1 MKNKKW
7 LLLFITVVICF
18 AMPSIIYLAKNQS
31 IYNFIYQ
38 WTFIFKIPKTI
49 LAKWINTISF
59 IGLMSVM
66 FILYILII
74 KHSNKIFK
82 SKKQLIIAICII
94 SVLFALIIPYTSTDV
109 YSYIANGWSAS
120 HYHENPYYKS
130 VGQISDEHQVR
141 DQMYNKVANC
151 WRYETVVYG
160 PFWTLICKILTSI
173 SLGKIDVALAIFK
186 GTNLIVH
193 LINCLLIWEITHKKK
208 FVLIYGAN
216 PTILFEALSNVHND
230 IFIVLFILL
239 AIYFVTKK
247 KNLVLSVA
255 FVAMATAIKY
265 LGILILPFIILYH
278 LRKKNIL
285 EKIKYCVL
293 YGLEFI
299 VILVGF
305 YAIYVKDLNIFAGLF
320 IQQSKYNRSIMLV
333 FYYLIGEQSTNILK
347 TALLAVF
354 AILYVYTV
362 IKLLLNNNTS
372 NIAMNSNNEQCITTT
387 GTDGSYMFNNV
398 PQGKYSVIFFYD
410 SAKYS
415 PTTYKKSGVSEEK
428 NSDAIDKTVNY
439 EGKDQIAAVT
449 EEIVLAD
456 TNQFNI
462 DLGIVEDA
470 KFDLKLDK
478 VVQAITVNNGKNTK
492 EHVYNSK
499 LAKLDFE
506 SKYANTSSIVVEYKF
521 TITNEGGIAGY
532 VKKLADYLPEEL
544 KFNSELNK
552 DWYEGKD
559 GVIYNASLANT
570 IINPGESKEVT
581 LILTKNMNGD
591 DDFGLI
597 NNSAEIYETSND
609 YGALDIDSTPGNKA
623 TNEDDYS
630 TANVLTS
637 VKTGD
642 IVIYTTLI
650 VTIIA
655 IVGVG
660 IYMIKKKVLI

>member
-49 LAKWINTISF
+49 STKWINTICF
-59 IGLMSVM
+59 IGLMSIM
-66 FILYILII
+66 FILYMLVV
-74 KHSNKIFK
+74 KHCNKIFEN
-82 SKKQLIIAICII
+82 KKQLIITICII

-109 YSYIANGWSAS
+109 YSYIANGWSDS

-130 VGQISDEHQVR
+130 VGQVSDEYHVR
-141 DQMYNKVANC
+141 DQMQNKIANC

-160 PFWTLICKILTSI
+160 PLWTLICKLLTSI
-173 SLGKIDVALAIFK
+173 SFGNIDVALAIFK

-193 LINCLLIWEITHKKK
+193 LINCILIWKITHKKK

-216 PTILFEALSNVHND
+216 PAILFEALSNVHND

-247 KNLVLSVA
+247 KNLMLSVA

-305 YAIYVKDLNIFAGLF
+305 YAIYVRDLNIFAGLF

-362 IKLLLNNNTS
+362 IKLLLNNNTEIFS
-372 NIAMNSNNEQCITTT
+372 SYIREYSTLLYIFTFILITNFNSWYILWLFPTL
-387 GTDGSYMFNNV
+387 MF
-398 PQGKYSVIFFYD
+398 
-410 SAKYS
+410 
-415 PTTYKKSGVSEEK
+415 
-428 NSDAIDKTVNY
+428 
-439 EGKDQIAAVT
+439 
-449 EEIVLAD
+449 L
-456 TNQFNI
+456 
-462 DLGIVEDA
+462 
-470 KFDLKLDK
+470 
-478 VVQAITVNNGKNTK
+478 NGKNIRLIINLSYTV
-492 EHVYNSK
+492 EVAYIGSFALYSEAQN
-499 LAKLDFE
+499 LGVLYIFLVAIVTGIL
-506 SKYANTSSIVVEYKF
+506 TSMPMVKNKVEY
-521 TITNEGGIAGY
+521 
-532 VKKLADYLPEEL
+532 L
-544 KFNSELNK
+544 SNK
-552 DWYEGKD
+552 IE
-559 GVIYNASLANT
+559 
-570 IINPGESKEVT
+570 
-581 LILTKNMNGD
+581 
-591 DDFGLI
+591 
-597 NNSAEIYETSND
+597 
-609 YGALDIDSTPGNKA
+609 
-623 TNEDDYS
+623 
-630 TANVLTS
+630 
-637 VKTGD
+637 
-642 IVIYTTLI
+642 
-650 VTIIA
+650 
-655 IVGVG
+655 
-660 IYMIKKKVLI
+660 IKK

>member
-18 AMPSIIYLAKNQS
+18 AMTSIIYLAKNQS
-31 IYNFIYQ
+31 IYYFIYQ

-193 LINCLLIWEITHKKK
+193 LINCLLIWKITHKKK

-216 PTILFEALSNVHND
+216 PAILFEALSNVHND

-239 AIYFVTKK
+239 AIYFVKKK
-247 KNLVLSVA
+247 KNLMLSVA
-255 FVAMATAIKY
+255 FIAMATAIKY

-278 LRKKNIL
+278 LRGKSIL

-299 VILVGF
+299 VILAGF
-305 YAIYVKDLNIFAGLF
+305 YAIYVRDLNIFAGLF

-354 AILYVYTV
+354 AILYV
-362 IKLLLNNNTS
+362 
-372 NIAMNSNNEQCITTT
+372 
-387 GTDGSYMFNNV
+387 
-398 PQGKYSVIFFYD
+398 
-410 SAKYS
+410 
-415 PTTYKKSGVSEEK
+415 
-428 NSDAIDKTVNY
+428 
-439 EGKDQIAAVT
+439 
-449 EEIVLAD
+449 
-456 TNQFNI
+456 
-462 DLGIVEDA
+462 
-470 KFDLKLDK
+470 
-478 VVQAITVNNGKNTK
+478 
-492 EHVYNSK
+492 
-499 LAKLDFE
+499 
-506 SKYANTSSIVVEYKF
+506 
-521 TITNEGGIAGY
+521 
-532 VKKLADYLPEEL
+532 
-544 KFNSELNK
+544 
-552 DWYEGKD
+552 
-559 GVIYNASLANT
+559 
-570 IINPGESKEVT
+570 
-581 LILTKNMNGD
+581 
-591 DDFGLI
+591 
-597 NNSAEIYETSND
+597 
-609 YGALDIDSTPGNKA
+609 
-623 TNEDDYS
+623 
-630 TANVLTS
+630 
-637 VKTGD
+637 
-642 IVIYTTLI
+642 
-650 VTIIA
+650 
-655 IVGVG
+655 
-660 IYMIKKKVLI
+660 

>member
-18 AMPSIIYLAKNQS
+18 AMPSIIYLAENQS

-49 LAKWINTISF
+49 STKWINTICF
-59 IGLMSVM
+59 IGLMSIM
-66 FILYILII
+66 FILYMLVV
-74 KHSNKIFK
+74 KHCNKIFEN
-82 SKKQLIIAICII
+82 KKQLIITICII

-109 YSYIANGWSAS
+109 YSYIANGWSDS

-130 VGQISDEHQVR
+130 VGQVSDEYHVR
-141 DQMYNKVANC
+141 DQMQNKIANC

-160 PFWTLICKILTSI
+160 PLWTLICKLLTSI
-173 SLGKIDVALAIFK
+173 SFGNIDVALAIFK

-193 LINCLLIWEITHKKK
+193 LINCILIWKITHKKK

-216 PTILFEALSNVHND
+216 PAILFEALSNVHND

-247 KNLVLSVA
+247 KNLMLSVA

-362 IKLLLNNNTS
+362 IKLLLNNNTEIFS
-372 NIAMNSNNEQCITTT
+372 SYIREYSTLLYIFTFILITNFNSWYILWLFPTL
-387 GTDGSYMFNNV
+387 MF
-398 PQGKYSVIFFYD
+398 
-410 SAKYS
+410 
-415 PTTYKKSGVSEEK
+415 
-428 NSDAIDKTVNY
+428 
-439 EGKDQIAAVT
+439 
-449 EEIVLAD
+449 L
-456 TNQFNI
+456 
-462 DLGIVEDA
+462 
-470 KFDLKLDK
+470 
-478 VVQAITVNNGKNTK
+478 NGKNIR
-492 EHVYNSK
+492 
-499 LAKLDFE
+499 L
-506 SKYANTSSIVVEYKF
+506 
-521 TITNEGGIAGY
+521 
-532 VKKLADYLPEEL
+532 
-544 KFNSELNK
+544 
-552 DWYEGKD
+552 
-559 GVIYNASLANT
+559 
-570 IINPGESKEVT
+570 IINLSYAVEVAY
-581 LILTKNMNGD
+581 IGS
-591 DDFGLI
+591 F
-597 NNSAEIYETSND
+597 
-609 YGALDIDSTPGNKA
+609 AL
-623 TNEDDYS
+623 YS
-630 TANVLTS
+630 EAQNLGVLYIFLVAIVTGILTS
-637 VKTGD
+637 VPMVKNKVEYLSNK
-642 IVIYTTLI
+642 IE
-650 VTIIA
+650 
-655 IVGVG
+655 
-660 IYMIKKKVLI
+660 IKK

>member
-49 LAKWINTISF
+49 SAKWINTICF

-193 LINCLLIWEITHKKK
+193 LINCLLIWKITHKKK

-216 PTILFEALSNVHND
+216 PAILFEALSNVHND

-247 KNLVLSVA
+247 KNLILSVA

-278 LRKKNIL
+278 LRGKSIL

-299 VILVGF
+299 VILAGF
-305 YAIYVKDLNIFAGLF
+305 YAIYVRDLNIFAGLF

-354 AILYVYTV
+354 AIFYVYTV
-362 IKLLLNNNTS
+362 IKLLLNNNTEIFS
-372 NIAMNSNNEQCITTT
+372 SYIREYSTLLYIFTFILITNFNSWYILWLLPTL
-387 GTDGSYMFNNV
+387 MF
-398 PQGKYSVIFFYD
+398 
-410 SAKYS
+410 
-415 PTTYKKSGVSEEK
+415 
-428 NSDAIDKTVNY
+428 
-439 EGKDQIAAVT
+439 
-449 EEIVLAD
+449 L
-456 TNQFNI
+456 
-462 DLGIVEDA
+462 
-470 KFDLKLDK
+470 
-478 VVQAITVNNGKNTK
+478 NGKNIR
-492 EHVYNSK
+492 
-499 LAKLDFE
+499 L
-506 SKYANTSSIVVEYKF
+506 
-521 TITNEGGIAGY
+521 
-532 VKKLADYLPEEL
+532 
-544 KFNSELNK
+544 
-552 DWYEGKD
+552 
-559 GVIYNASLANT
+559 
-570 IINPGESKEVT
+570 IINLSYAVEVAY
-581 LILTKNMNGD
+581 IGS
-591 DDFGLI
+591 F
-597 NNSAEIYETSND
+597 
-609 YGALDIDSTPGNKA
+609 AL
-623 TNEDDYS
+623 YS
-630 TANVLTS
+630 EAQNLGVLYIFLVAIVTGILTS
-637 VKTGD
+637 VPMVKNKVEYLSNK
-642 IVIYTTLI
+642 IE
-650 VTIIA
+650 
-655 IVGVG
+655 
-660 IYMIKKKVLI
+660 IKK

>member
-1 MKNKKW
+1 MRNKKW

-247 KNLVLSVA
+247 KNLMLSVA
-255 FVAMATAIKY
+255 FIAMATAIKY

-278 LRKKNIL
+278 LRGKNIL

-299 VILVGF
+299 VILAGF
-305 YAIYVKDLNIFAGLF
+305 YAIYVRDLNIFAGLF

-362 IKLLLNNNTS
+362 IKLLLNNNTEIFS
-372 NIAMNSNNEQCITTT
+372 SYIREYSTLLYIFTFILITNFNSWYILWLFPTL
-387 GTDGSYMFNNV
+387 MF
-398 PQGKYSVIFFYD
+398 
-410 SAKYS
+410 
-415 PTTYKKSGVSEEK
+415 
-428 NSDAIDKTVNY
+428 
-439 EGKDQIAAVT
+439 
-449 EEIVLAD
+449 L
-456 TNQFNI
+456 
-462 DLGIVEDA
+462 
-470 KFDLKLDK
+470 
-478 VVQAITVNNGKNTK
+478 NGKNIR
-492 EHVYNSK
+492 
-499 LAKLDFE
+499 L
-506 SKYANTSSIVVEYKF
+506 
-521 TITNEGGIAGY
+521 
-532 VKKLADYLPEEL
+532 
-544 KFNSELNK
+544 
-552 DWYEGKD
+552 
-559 GVIYNASLANT
+559 
-570 IINPGESKEVT
+570 IINLSYAVEVAY
-581 LILTKNMNGD
+581 IGS
-591 DDFGLI
+591 F
-597 NNSAEIYETSND
+597 
-609 YGALDIDSTPGNKA
+609 AL
-623 TNEDDYS
+623 YS
-630 TANVLTS
+630 EAQNLGVLYIFLVAIVTGILTS
-637 VKTGD
+637 VPMVKNKVEYLSNK
-642 IVIYTTLI
+642 IE
-650 VTIIA
+650 
-655 IVGVG
+655 
-660 IYMIKKKVLI
+660 IKK

>member
-38 WTFIFKIPKTI
+38 WTFIFKISKKI
-49 LAKWINTISF
+49 SAKWINTICF

-193 LINCLLIWEITHKKK
+193 LINCLLIWKITHKKK

-216 PTILFEALSNVHND
+216 PAILFEALSNVHND

-247 KNLVLSVA
+247 KNLMLSVA
-255 FVAMATAIKY
+255 FIAMATAIKY

-278 LRKKNIL
+278 LRGKNIL

-299 VILVGF
+299 VILAGF
-305 YAIYVKDLNIFAGLF
+305 YAIYVRDLNIFAGLF

-362 IKLLLNNNTS
+362 IKLLLNNNTEIFS
-372 NIAMNSNNEQCITTT
+372 SYIREYSTLLYIFTFILITNFNSWYILWLFPTL
-387 GTDGSYMFNNV
+387 MF
-398 PQGKYSVIFFYD
+398 
-410 SAKYS
+410 
-415 PTTYKKSGVSEEK
+415 
-428 NSDAIDKTVNY
+428 
-439 EGKDQIAAVT
+439 
-449 EEIVLAD
+449 L
-456 TNQFNI
+456 
-462 DLGIVEDA
+462 
-470 KFDLKLDK
+470 
-478 VVQAITVNNGKNTK
+478 NGKNIR
-492 EHVYNSK
+492 
-499 LAKLDFE
+499 L
-506 SKYANTSSIVVEYKF
+506 
-521 TITNEGGIAGY
+521 
-532 VKKLADYLPEEL
+532 
-544 KFNSELNK
+544 
-552 DWYEGKD
+552 
-559 GVIYNASLANT
+559 
-570 IINPGESKEVT
+570 IINLSYAVEVAY
-581 LILTKNMNGD
+581 IGS
-591 DDFGLI
+591 F
-597 NNSAEIYETSND
+597 
-609 YGALDIDSTPGNKA
+609 AL
-623 TNEDDYS
+623 YS
-630 TANVLTS
+630 EAQNLGVLYIFLMAIVTGILTS
-637 VKTGD
+637 VPMVKNKVEYLSNK
-642 IVIYTTLI
+642 IE
-650 VTIIA
+650 
-655 IVGVG
+655 
-660 IYMIKKKVLI
+660 IKNKIKRRKIS

>member
-49 LAKWINTISF
+49 LAKWINTICF

-193 LINCLLIWEITHKKK
+193 LINCLLIWKITHKKK
-208 FVLIYGAN
+208 LVLIYGVN
-216 PTILFEALSNVHND
+216 PAILFEALSNVHND

-239 AIYFVTKK
+239 AVYFVTKK
-247 KNLVLSVA
+247 KNLILSVA

-265 LGILILPFIILYH
+265 LGILILPFIILYYV
-278 LRKKNIL
+278 REKSVP
-285 EKIKYCVL
+285 EKIKQCIL

-299 VILVGF
+299 VILAGF
-305 YAIYVKDLNIFAGLF
+305 YAIYVRDLNIFAGLF
-320 IQQSKYNRSIMLV
+320 VQQAKYNRSIMLV
-333 FYYLIGEQSTNILK
+333 FYYLLGTDAMIIFK
-347 TALLAVF
+347 VVLLAVF
-354 AILYVYTV
+354 AEIYISAT
-362 IKLLLNNNTS
+362 IKLLINDNKRIFSTYIRQYNPLLYIFTFVLITNF
-372 NIAMNSNNEQCITTT
+372 NSWYILWLFPTL
-387 GTDGSYMFNNV
+387 MF
-398 PQGKYSVIFFYD
+398 
-410 SAKYS
+410 
-415 PTTYKKSGVSEEK
+415 
-428 NSDAIDKTVNY
+428 
-439 EGKDQIAAVT
+439 
-449 EEIVLAD
+449 L
-456 TNQFNI
+456 
-462 DLGIVEDA
+462 
-470 KFDLKLDK
+470 
-478 VVQAITVNNGKNTK
+478 NGKNIR
-492 EHVYNSK
+492 
-499 LAKLDFE
+499 L
-506 SKYANTSSIVVEYKF
+506 
-521 TITNEGGIAGY
+521 
-532 VKKLADYLPEEL
+532 
-544 KFNSELNK
+544 
-552 DWYEGKD
+552 
-559 GVIYNASLANT
+559 
-570 IINPGESKEVT
+570 IINLSYAVEVAYIGSFALYSEARVLGILYINLVALITVCLAPLQKINKKRQPKLVKE
-581 LILTKNMNGD
+581 K
-591 DDFGLI
+591 
-597 NNSAEIYETSND
+597 
-609 YGALDIDSTPGNKA
+609 
-623 TNEDDYS
+623 
-630 TANVLTS
+630 
-637 VKTGD
+637 
-642 IVIYTTLI
+642 
-650 VTIIA
+650 
-655 IVGVG
+655 
-660 IYMIKKKVLI
+660 

>member
-31 IYNFIYQ
+31 IYYFIYQ

-109 YSYIANGWSAS
+109 YSYIANGWSDS

-130 VGQISDEHQVR
+130 VGQVSDEYQVR
-141 DQMYNKVANC
+141 DQMQNKIANC

-160 PFWTLICKILTSI
+160 PLWTLICKLLTSI
-173 SLGKIDVALAIFK
+173 SFGNIDVALAIFK

-193 LINCLLIWEITHKKK
+193 LINCLLIWKITHKKK
-208 FVLIYGAN
+208 FVLIYGTN
-216 PTILFEALSNVHND
+216 PAILFEALSNVHND

-239 AIYFVTKK
+239 AI
-247 KNLVLSVA
+247 
-255 FVAMATAIKY
+255 KY

-278 LRKKNIL
+278 LREKNIL

-347 TALLAVF
+347 TALLVVF

-362 IKLLLNNNTS
+362 IKLLLNNNTEIFS
-372 NIAMNSNNEQCITTT
+372 SYIREYSTLLYIFTFILITNFNSWYILWLFPTL
-387 GTDGSYMFNNV
+387 MF
-398 PQGKYSVIFFYD
+398 
-410 SAKYS
+410 
-415 PTTYKKSGVSEEK
+415 
-428 NSDAIDKTVNY
+428 
-439 EGKDQIAAVT
+439 
-449 EEIVLAD
+449 L
-456 TNQFNI
+456 
-462 DLGIVEDA
+462 
-470 KFDLKLDK
+470 
-478 VVQAITVNNGKNTK
+478 NGKNIR
-492 EHVYNSK
+492 
-499 LAKLDFE
+499 L
-506 SKYANTSSIVVEYKF
+506 
-521 TITNEGGIAGY
+521 
-532 VKKLADYLPEEL
+532 
-544 KFNSELNK
+544 
-552 DWYEGKD
+552 
-559 GVIYNASLANT
+559 
-570 IINPGESKEVT
+570 IINLSYAVEVAYIGSFA
-581 LILTKNMNGD
+581 LYSEAQNLGVLYIFLTAIVTG
-591 DDFGLI
+591 I
-597 NNSAEIYETSND
+597 
-609 YGALDIDSTPGNKA
+609 
-623 TNEDDYS
+623 
-630 TANVLTS
+630 LTS
-637 VKTGD
+637 VPMVKNKVEHLSNR
-642 IVIYTTLI
+642 IE
-650 VTIIA
+650 
-655 IVGVG
+655 
-660 IYMIKKKVLI
+660 IKK

>member
-49 LAKWINTISF
+49 SAKCINTICF

-160 PFWTLICKILTSI
+160 PLWTLICKLLTSI
-173 SLGKIDVALAIFK
+173 SFGNIDVALAIFK

-193 LINCLLIWEITHKKK
+193 LINCLLIWKITHKKK

-216 PTILFEALSNVHND
+216 PAILFEALSNVHND

-247 KNLVLSVA
+247 KNLMLSVA
-255 FVAMATAIKY
+255 FIAMATAIKY

-278 LRKKNIL
+278 LREKNIL

-299 VILVGF
+299 VILAGF
-305 YAIYVKDLNIFAGLF
+305 YAIYVRDLNIFAGLF
-320 IQQSKYNRSIMLV
+320 IQ
-333 FYYLIGEQSTNILK
+333 QSTNILK

-362 IKLLLNNNTS
+362 IKLLLNNNTEIFS
-372 NIAMNSNNEQCITTT
+372 SYIREYSTLLYIFAFILITNFNSW
-387 GTDGSYMFNNV
+387 YMLWLF
-398 PQGKYSVIFFYD
+398 
-410 SAKYS
+410 
-415 PTTYKKSGVSEEK
+415 PT
-428 NSDAIDKTVNY
+428 
-439 EGKDQIAAVT
+439 
-449 EEIVLAD
+449 LM
-456 TNQFNI
+456 F
-462 DLGIVEDA
+462 L
-470 KFDLKLDK
+470 
-478 VVQAITVNNGKNTK
+478 NGKNIR
-492 EHVYNSK
+492 
-499 LAKLDFE
+499 L
-506 SKYANTSSIVVEYKF
+506 
-521 TITNEGGIAGY
+521 
-532 VKKLADYLPEEL
+532 
-544 KFNSELNK
+544 
-552 DWYEGKD
+552 
-559 GVIYNASLANT
+559 
-570 IINPGESKEVT
+570 IINLSYAVEVAY
-581 LILTKNMNGD
+581 IGS
-591 DDFGLI
+591 F
-597 NNSAEIYETSND
+597 
-609 YGALDIDSTPGNKA
+609 AL
-623 TNEDDYS
+623 YS
-630 TANVLTS
+630 EAQNLGVLYIFL
-637 VKTGD
+637 VA
-642 IVIYTTLI
+642 I
-650 VTIIA
+650 VT
-655 IVGVG
+655 G
-660 IYMIKKKVLI
+660 ILSSMPMVKNKVEHLSNKIEIKK